1 MVKIRAPKRS
11 HFIIVIMMM
20 KSPSLRIPS
29 KRSTTTRRRSRLPSF
44 R

>member
-11 HFIIVIMMM
+11 HIIIIMMMMMM

-29 KRSTTTRRRSRLPSF
+29 KRRRRLPGF

>member
-11 HFIIVIMMM
+11 HIIIIMMMM

-29 KRSTTTRRRSRLPSF
+29 KRRRRLPGF